1 MADENASPYLGR
13 TMSTLYPN
21 TKLNETERKI
31 ANRFNVI
38 NGLIAST
45 PNDLV
50 VRKKSTDWHLLGWGT
65 YWDVQYVKWEKGKV
79 EWNDEIVS
87 NVRLMPAS
95 FKTITLTSNSSGL
108 FNFGSLD
115 NQKGGMIMQYA
126 VDIK

>member
-38 NGLIAST
+38 NGLISSS

-50 VRKKSTDWHLLGWGT
+50 VKKKSTDWHLLGWGT

-95 FKTITLTSNSSGL
+95 FKTITLTSNSSGM